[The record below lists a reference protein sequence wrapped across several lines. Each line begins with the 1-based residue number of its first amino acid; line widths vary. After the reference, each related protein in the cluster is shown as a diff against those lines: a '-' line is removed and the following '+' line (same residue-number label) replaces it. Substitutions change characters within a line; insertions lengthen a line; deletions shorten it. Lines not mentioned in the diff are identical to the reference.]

1 VTRTPLSPQ
10 STDHTVPSGN
20 GSRPDSQSPSEQASS
35 EQASSDPSS
44 DPFSGERPPNERDE
58 RALTLLE
65 AARTAD
71 EDERHDLLKEV
82 NLTYTEVAR
91 SVASRYRGRG
101 IASDDLRQAAYEG
114 LVKAVHRFDPE
125 RRADFLSFA
134 IPTIRGEVQR
144 HFRDHGWVVRPPRR
158 LQELQWR
165 SHRAT
170 DELAQELGRE
180 PDSGELAEELGMTSE
195 ELGDA
200 MQAYGS
206 FRPTS
211 LDQPV
216 PETGAGTI
224 GELIPGDDPDARA
237 AEARMVVAPL
247 VRRLDER
254 DRRILYL
261 RFCEERTQQEIG
273 DDIGV
278 TQMQVSRIL
287 IELRSEV
294 EAA

>member
-1 VTRTPLSPQ
+1 MTRTPLSPQ
-10 STDHTVPSGN
+10 STDRTVPTPTDSH
-20 GSRPDSQSPSEQASS
+20 PDPQSPRE
-35 EQASSDPSS
+35 ESSDLP
-44 DPFSGERPPNERDE
+44 SGERAPRERDE
-58 RALTLLE
+58 HALTLLE
-65 AARTAD
+65 AACTAD
-71 EDERHDLLKEV
+71 QDERHDLLDEV
-82 NLTYTEVAR
+82 TLTYAEVAR

-114 LVKAVHRFDPE
+114 LVKAVHRFDPA

-158 LQELQWR
+158 IQELQWR

-180 PDSGELAEELGMTSE
+180 PDSGELAEELGVTSE

-224 GELIPGDDPDARA
+224 GELIPGDDPDTRA

-247 VRRLDER
+247 VRRLGER

-273 DDIGV
+273 EDIGV

-287 IELRSEV
+287 TRILTELRSEV